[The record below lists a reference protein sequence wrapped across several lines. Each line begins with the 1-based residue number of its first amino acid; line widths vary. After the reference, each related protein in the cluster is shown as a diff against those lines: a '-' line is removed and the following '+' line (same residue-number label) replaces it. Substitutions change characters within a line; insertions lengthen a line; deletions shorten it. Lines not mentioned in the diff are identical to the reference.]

1 MIERI
6 SELPFFGPEEQI
18 RRFVNQHDED
28 PFDSSESQRTI
39 TQKRIEEIDDTFQK
53 QLIWSYDLAGMPD
66 AYFWWDWCP
75 TEENDIKWHIVRWTE
90 TQANQDRQQDR
101 VFKFREFNGYAN
113 SEDGDE
119 MPVEYDASEDEHTK
133 DDSDNHPTTLDKEDL
148 RHNIMRSY
156 IEVSEWLGD
165 EATKFGSHNGYVSR
179 KMSMCWLFDSIR
191 ALINFK
197 LNNQD
202 RYAEE
207 DIYPLTFDD
216 SSEPELNGVTERFLT
231 NGESSSCNVQ
241 CTDDGSNNTYT
252 DEMDLTQDDGCCA
265 KQLKVRSSRP
275 MTHGTLK
282 VRGNAWFYGERFWN
296 YAHTSF
302 IGECRFFH
310 NARFLGQTTFDKEIN
325 GTSLR
330 SRWASDICEY
340 YQGDMELEPG
350 TLIKFGGDKEVTI
363 ANDEVNGVVTTN
375 PGFILN
381 SEKAN
386 DKYSIGV
393 VFAGKVPVKVNGIVH
408 KFDKLI
414 LDSKNPGCAIVRKWY
429 QWFKKPIAIALTEK
443 SLTSIGL
450 VDCVTKLSF

>member
-231 NGESSSCNVQ
+231 KGESSSCNVQ

-325 GTSLR
+325 GTALR
-330 SRWASDICEY
+330 TRWADLAEYKESDREY
-340 YQGDMELEPG
+340 EPG
-350 TLIKFGGDKEVTI
+350 TLVMFGGECEITI
-363 ANDEVNGVVTTN
+363 SDGKTCHAIVTTK
-375 PGFILN
+375 PGLVLN
-381 SEKAN
+381 SQ
-386 DKYSIGV
+386 DKGDGKTV
-393 VFAGKVPVKVNGIVH
+393 VGIALTGTVPVKVIGNVR
-408 KFDKLI
+408 KFDKLVPSY
-414 LDSKNPGCAIVRKWY
+414 DVPGYARSRHWY
-429 QWFKKPIAIALTEK
+429 DFFKKTIGIALQDSEGKGVVNCITRMN
-443 SLTSIGL
+443 
-450 VDCVTKLSF
+450 F